1 MRSFPPAEFERR
13 QDASDLYASTHR
25 DWPATF
31 AKSTR
36 LVALVAIALGFM
48 VAAELLVGMPR

>member
-1 MRSFPPAEFERR
+1 MRNFPPAAFERR

-31 AKSTR
+31 AMFAP

-48 VAAELLVGMPR
+48 LAAELLVGMPR